1 MLLSTGFLFALVV
14 SFSSCKLGA
23 GWGSGNADDQPHR
36 HLLGAKDISKQV
48 RDSVRK
54 PWLVEEVPGGGDE
67 HSEPDDASSSWPPLL
82 RTTVT
87 SLATPSS
94 SDGSAGRRP
103 ATIVEI
109 FERDRPACSA
119 IGRS

>member
-23 GWGSGNADDQPHR
+23 GWGSGNADDQSHR

-54 PWLVEEVPGGGDE
+54 PWLVEEVPE
-67 HSEPDDASSSWPPLL
+67 VAMNTPS
-82 RTTVT
+82 RTT
-87 SLATPSS
+87 
-94 SDGSAGRRP
+94 RRR
-103 ATIVEI
+103 VGH
-109 FERDRPACSA
+109 RY
-119 IGRS
+119 